1 MSLAEV
7 MEVKKAMSPEQ
18 LAELAAFKPKLA
30 AHGAV
35 GATAVHGG
43 GGEEAGVLAFLKKK
57 IIYLGPQGFRK
68 LSRGFSIKT
77 IASSCFYS
85 NFFLLVFVY
94 QFFQGNAFSRVF
106 RPFL

>member
-18 LAELAAFKPKLA
+18 LAKLAAFKPKLA

-43 GGEEAGVLAFLKKK
+43 GGEEAGVLAFFFEK
-57 IIYLGPQGFRK
+57 K
-68 LSRGFSIKT
+68 LSI
-77 IASSCFYS
+77 
-85 NFFLLVFVY
+85 
-94 QFFQGNAFSRVF
+94 
-106 RPFL
+106 

>member
-1 MSLAEV
+1 

-18 LAELAAFKPKLA
+18 LAKLASFKPKLA

-57 IIYLGPQGFRK
+57 
-68 LSRGFSIKT
+68 LSI
-77 IASSCFYS
+77 
-85 NFFLLVFVY
+85 
-94 QFFQGNAFSRVF
+94 
-106 RPFL
+106 